1 MKAKSFPKKRNQMK
15 YSIIILLTFFVFAG
29 CGEKKEN
36 TPEETGKDKFA
47 YDSTDLK
54 TTTLKDANSSLTFKY
69 KFEKGEKYSYRVT
82 TLSEDQQL
90 IKADTT
96 IEQNVKQNVVYLLNF
111 EPAEIEGDGT
121 QELTCTIAS
130 IKLDAASNDQKI
142 SYNSD
147 AKKDSAET
155 VKYSEYESMV
165 NNPFSVRISSN
176 GEILEIF
183 RVDKILTKYL
193 EIKGFADSLSAQ
205 QKTMVREDLIS
216 GVLRPL
222 VIQIF
227 REMPAKSVA
236 KDSSWTIPQ
245 NPQRFMIYQITNT
258 NVYRVASLED
268 LDGDTLVKMHAQLDT
283 KISGDSKVTDRGVTY
298 EFQKPVTSADGTIYF
313 NLTDGMVEK
322 SKTGT
327 TIEIFYT
334 MEANTPQGKQK
345 GSRKEKIRNVN
356 IVERL

>member
-1 MKAKSFPKKRNQMK
+1 MK
-15 YSIIILLTFFVFAG
+15 YSIIIILMLFVIAG
-29 CGEKKEN
+29 CGEKKESG
-36 TPEETGKDKFA
+36 PEETGKDKFA

-54 TTTLKDANSSLTFKY
+54 TTTLNETNLTLNFRY
-69 KFEKGEKYSYRVT
+69 KFERGEKYSYRVT
-82 TLSEDQQL
+82 TLSEDQQS
-90 IKADTT
+90 IKADTS

-111 EPAEIEGDGT
+111 EPAEIESDGT
-121 QELTCTIAS
+121 RELTCTISS
-130 IKLDAASNDQKI
+130 IKLDAASNDQKV

-193 EIKGFADSLSAQ
+193 QIKGVADSLSAQ
-205 QKTMVREDLIS
+205 QKMMVREDMIA

-227 REMPAKSVA
+227 REMPEKSVS

-258 NVYRVASLED
+258 NVYKVTSFED
-268 LDGDTLVKMHAQLDT
+268 LDGDTLVKMYASLDT
-283 KISGDSKVTDRGVTY
+283 KITGDSRVTDRGITY